1 MSKWY
6 IKDDTMINL
15 DRYSKITI
23 KQTIGKYRTWY
34 YVIFYEVNDNH
45 EFEHKSDIKYESSE
59 NMCLSY
65 RTEKEAKD
73 CFNEVKKILSKN
85 DELSKLRDE
94 VNELREMIK
103 HLPVVGSVYVEAKEE
118 FEANS
123 KIEN

>member
-23 KQTIGKYRTWY
+23 KKKINKYRMWY
-34 YVIFYEVNDNH
+34 DVIFYEVNNNDEH
-45 EFEHKSDIKYESSE
+45 EHESDIKANKNIY
-59 NMCLSY
+59 LSY

-85 DELSKLRDE
+85 DELSKLKDE

-103 HLPVVGSVYVEAKEE
+103 HLPVVGSVYMEAKEE

-123 KIEN
+123 KIDF